1 MSNMI
6 DLRGPEGNA
15 FYLMGYAQRFGRQM
29 GCTGDEI
36 ENIINKMQS
45 GDYENLVNVF
55 VEFFGDYVILR
66 R

>member
-1 MSNMI
+1 MSNII

-15 FYLMGYAQRFGRQM
+15 FYLMGYAQSL
-29 GCTGDEI
+29 GCQLSFTSDEI
-36 ENIINKMQS
+36 ESIIDKMKS
-45 GDYENLVNVF
+45 ADYENLVNVF

>member
-1 MSNMI
+1 MSNII

-15 FYLMGYAQRFGRQM
+15 FCLMGYAQSLGRQM

-36 ENIINKMQS
+36 ESIIDKMKS
-45 GDYENLVNVF
+45 ADYENLVNVF